1 MLWNQLKLKIL
12 PVLLLC
18 CTVLISCTTIAATP
32 SVESNSTYQYHT
44 IHSPDGVGKF
54 YQGREI
60 AKVMGH
66 TEALWL
72 ERPSRERE
80 EQPQK
85 VLDVLALHPTDVV
98 ADIGAG
104 TGYFSFRMAQKLPRG
119 KVLAVDIQPEM
130 LDMIEFLK
138 KDTEI
143 TNVEPILGNIT
154 NPNLPENSINL
165 ALMVDAYHEFSYPYE
180 VMQGITKAL
189 KPGGRVVLVE
199 YRKENPF
206 IPIKGLHK
214 MTQKQVRKEMALV
227 GLQWQNTDESLPNQ
241 HIITFAKTV
250 PQELINKNQS
260 SN

>member
-1 MLWNQLKLKIL
+1 M
-12 PVLLLC
+12 
-18 CTVLISCTTIAATP
+18 SCTTLAATP
-32 SVESNSTYQYHT
+32 SVDNSQNYQYHT
-44 IHSPDGVGKF
+44 IHSPDGIGKF

-66 TEALWL
+66 TEALLL
-72 ERPSRERE
+72 ERPSREE

-85 VLDVLALHPTDVV
+85 VLDALELQTTDVV

-104 TGYFSFRMAQKLPRG
+104 TGYFSFRMAQKLPDG

-130 LDMIEFLK
+130 LDIIEFLK
-138 KDTEI
+138 KDTGI
-143 TNVEPILGNIT
+143 TNVETILGSIT
-154 NPNLPENSINL
+154 NPNLPESSIDL

-189 KPGGRVVLVE
+189 KPGGKVVLVE

-214 MTQKQVRKEMALV
+214 MTQNQVKKEMALV
-227 GLQWQNTDESLPNQ
+227 GLQWQKAENILPSQ
-241 HIITFAKTV
+241 HIMIFIKPLATA
-250 PQELINKNQS
+250 NQ
-260 SN
+260 